1 LSSGTGY
8 IRLGIVISH
17 AAATPQMRMNRE
29 PHIGEYDAKTNA
41 FCGFSQ
47 IPVAPD
53 EADNGPCG
61 GNGRRRVLLLLP
73 VVFEHLIAGCGQ
85 LGTMF
90 LKAGQNG
97 EVALIDH
104 RAAEAL
110 NVARTGRLFLRRA
123 AALLLGDGAGGNR

>member
-1 LSSGTGY
+1 MLKPMLSA
-8 IRLGIVISH
+8 ISRKF
-17 AAATPQMRMNRE
+17 PSRRN
-29 PHIGEYDAKTNA
+29 
-41 FCGFSQ
+41 
-47 IPVAPD
+47 
-53 EADNGPCG
+53 EADNGPRG
-61 GNGRRRVLLLLP
+61 GNGWRRVLLLLP
-73 VVFEHLIAGCGQ
+73 VVFQHLIAGRGQ

-123 AALLLGDGAGGNR
+123 ATLLLGDGAGGNR